1 MDAISEFEGA
11 VLVEIHHRDRR
22 TAFQVRRAFQ
32 LSPSSEWSG
41 SAGAVYPAIRRLTAA
56 GLIEAVPL
64 PGGRKAQSLK
74 LTAPGLAAME
84 AWAGD
89 AARAVGVGMDPFRLR
104 SGVWRVMPPG
114 QRRAV
119 LERVSLALTRA
130 AAPSGGDDGDMV
142 ESARDELA
150 ALLQESRRR
159 WIEAELAAIGEETGA
174 AR

>member
-1 MDAISEFEGA
+1 MVMEAISEFEGA

-56 GLIEAVPL
+56 GLVEAVPL
-64 PGGRKAQSLK
+64 PGGRNARSLA
-74 LTAPGLAAME
+74 LTEAGLAAMH

-104 SGVWRVMPPG
+104 SGVWRVLPPA
-114 QRRAV
+114 QRRDV
-119 LERVSLALTRA
+119 LERVNLALTQA
-130 AAPSGGDDGDMV
+130 AGPARSDDVV
-142 ESARDELA
+142 ETARDELA

-159 WIEAELAAIGEETGA
+159 WVEAELAAIDEK
-174 AR
+174 ARPGR